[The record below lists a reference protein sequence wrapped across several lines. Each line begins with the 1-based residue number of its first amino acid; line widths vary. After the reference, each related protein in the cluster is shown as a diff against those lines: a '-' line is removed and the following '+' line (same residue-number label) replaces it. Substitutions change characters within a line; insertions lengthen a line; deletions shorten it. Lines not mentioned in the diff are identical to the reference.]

1 MTGALRV
8 GHAARCAGRYIQRM
22 ARKKTK
28 TPAETG
34 ITPKKAK
41 NAVAVAKIVVPAV
54 VPALAPLAVKAASAV
69 RDAYDH
75 YQARRLGVPV
85 DQLSEFTGRGAHLLA
100 RIAGTS
106 EALAEIRKSDRA
118 SEEDLRFVSDSQATL
133 TQLTAAVRAAER
145 MPATRRKA
153 AHQAVT
159 SELEQIEGQLLKRLG
174 V

>member
-1 MTGALRV
+1 
-8 GHAARCAGRYIQRM
+8 M

-28 TPAETG
+28 APAETG

-41 NAVAVAKIVVPAV
+41 NAVAVAKVVVPAV
-54 VPALAPLAVKAASAV
+54 APALAPLAVKAASAV

-85 DQLSEFTGRGAHLLA
+85 DKLSEFTGRGAHLLA

-106 EALAEIRKSDRA
+106 EALIEVRQAERA
-118 SEEDLRFVSDSQATL
+118 TDEDVEFVKKSQATL
-133 TQLTAAVRAAER
+133 EQLTAAVRAAER
-145 MPATRRKA
+145 MPSARRKA

-159 SELEQIEGQLLKRLG
+159 KELEQIEAGLLERLG

>member
-1 MTGALRV
+1 
-8 GHAARCAGRYIQRM
+8 M
-22 ARKKTK
+22 ARKKTR

-34 ITPKKAK
+34 LTPKKAR

-54 VPALAPLAVKAASAV
+54 APALAPLAVKAASAV

-106 EALAEIRKSDRA
+106 EALAELRGSERA
-118 SEEDLRFVSDSQATL
+118 SDDDVRFAKDAHATL
-133 TQLTAAVRAAER
+133 EQLTAAVRAAER
-145 MPATRRKA
+145 MPASRRRA
-153 AHQAVT
+153 AHHAV
-159 SELEQIEGQLLKRLG
+159 SAELERIEGQVLQRLG

>member
-1 MTGALRV
+1 
-8 GHAARCAGRYIQRM
+8 M

-54 VPALAPLAVKAASAV
+54 APALAPLAVKAASAV

-75 YQARRLGVPV
+75 YQARRLGVPI

-106 EALAEIRKSDRA
+106 EALAEVRKAERA
-118 SEEDLRFVSDSQATL
+118 SDDDVRFAKDSQATL
-133 TQLTAAVRAAER
+133 EQLTAAVRAAER
-145 MPATRRKA
+145 MPGTRRKA
-153 AHQAVT
+153 AHQAVAA
-159 SELEQIEGQLLKRLG
+159 ELERIEGQLLKRLG